1 MALRRPASHTGGHQ
15 ARVMVRPEG
24 FDEREHLCNRGQA
37 MARLQNPI
45 TPKTIARHLKAPAGQ
60 TGSAKRNGL
69 AANVGGFSRHH
80 LGRDILVEVLTAA
93 ARVLRD
99 NRERLQ
105 QVRPSDRP
113 GDARPRS
120 VASAGAQVSTEAK
133 LGAAGTEAKSGAAGG
148 GVKLASVAVS
158 FAQPVA
164 GSLTL
169 APLVQRGASIGQA
182 RQQNGLSTGKA
193 QEGVHLYDLRRTSC
207 RWPLGTFLAS
217 TQLFC
222 GAPSIPGCPYCTE
235 HRERAFNRFGIA
247 RAKRAA
253 GGAAVPVSQP
263 AMTPYRRQRVS

>member
-1 MALRRPASHTGGHQ
+1 
-15 ARVMVRPEG
+15 
-24 FDEREHLCNRGQA
+24 
-37 MARLQNPI
+37 MARLQNPT

-60 TGSAKRNGL
+60 TGSAKRDGL
-69 AANVGGFSRHH
+69 AANVGVLSRHH

-113 GDARPRS
+113 GDARPRN
-120 VASAGAQVSTEAK
+120 VASAGAQVS
-133 LGAAGTEAKSGAAGG
+133 TEAKSGAAGG

-164 GSLTL
+164 ASLTL
-169 APLVQRGASIGQA
+169 APLVQRGGSIGQA

-247 RAKRAA
+247 RANKRAA
-253 GGAAVPVSQP
+253 GGAAVRASQP
-263 AMTPYRRQRVS
+263 AMTPYRRQRVSAAAPPAGCRRS